1 MAALPR
7 LRHRRVSRRL
17 ATAAGVIAGSTLIG
31 SSLAGLNGSVL
42 PFRGWPSS
50 HGGGATPTVLLPA
63 PEAPRLRAQAPSATL
78 AGPGIPVTA
87 LSGFRAPLRPSL
99 RTAARGGAG
108 RPSRLELRAQTS
120 PHAEAGASAPVTV
133 VQAPAPAP
141 TPAPTPAP
149 LPSPAPTP
157 APQQSRPVPDARTP
171 SDGHGHGKKHQLAS
185 AVPSAPKSDPVAPSS
200 AAVAAVNPPS
210 GRAPHGKGLPP
221 GQAKKAAPAPAA
233 PDAAPA
239 APAVPATATA
249 PAAAPT
255 SPAPEAD
262 PPGHGHGPGHGR
274 GNGNG

>member
-42 PFRGWPSS
+42 PFHGWPSS

-63 PEAPRLRAQAPSATL
+63 PEAPRLRAQAPSATP

-108 RPSRLELRAQTS
+108 RPSRLEVRAQTS

-133 VQAPAPAP
+133 VPAPASP
-141 TPAPTPAP
+141 PAPAPAP

-157 APQQSRPVPDARTP
+157 APQQSRPVPDARAP
-171 SDGHGHGKKHQLAS
+171 SHGHGHGKDHELAS
-185 AVPSAPKSDPVAPSS
+185 AAPSAPQSDPVAPSS
-200 AAVAAVNPPS
+200 AAVAAVNPPR
-210 GRAPHGKGLPP
+210 GRGEHGKGLPP

-239 APAVPATATA
+239 APAAPATATA
-249 PAAAPT
+249 PAAAPA
-255 SPAPEAD
+255 SPAPEAE
-262 PPGHGHGPGHGR
+262 PPGHRPGHGR
-274 GNGNG
+274 GNG